1 MRTII
6 PSTPNPPGER
16 QSWTFICLTI
26 ATFTVLTPL
35 LSQLQHLSNSNKSSE
50 STLIAG
56 RGEDSDKCVWLGI
69 CD

>member
-6 PSTPNPPGER
+6 PSTPQSLGER
-16 QSWTFICLTI
+16 QSWTWVCLTI
-26 ATFTVLTPL
+26 GLLTILTPL
-35 LSQLQHLSNSNKSSE
+35 ISQLQHLSDSNKSLE

-56 RGEDSDKCVWLGI
+56 RGEESDKCVWLGI